1 MTGNLPKVDS
11 LPCLFFF
18 ACCCLARRGQTL
30 QVAVPVGV
38 QPGQAFVVNAPPSA
52 PPAAAQ
58 AQAQGQARANQMGA
72 KAP

>member
-52 PPAAAQ
+52 PPAAAH
-58 AQAQGQARANQMGA
+58 QAQGQARANQMGA